1 MPLLWLQPLSYRVFA
16 HFWIGL
22 IADLDGQLLT
32 PRRRPGVQKGYRG
45 NLPREKIRTMANKLD
60 KVTCDRFSVRLSLFI
75 FSFFKIQSWAE
86 AKKEVTDGNGL
97 VAGAHITEY
106 VERKGKR
113 SLPVPDLALILK
125 ITLGTAIDRFL
136 QISRALARCC
146 TFFTTTVFSTK
157 WL

>member
-1 MPLLWLQPLSYRVFA
+1 MTRDAGCHFFPTSASQPILYHHRPPWEIQPSFNIVPLLWLQPLSYRVFA

-113 SLPVPDLALILK
+113 SRIL
-125 ITLGTAIDRFL
+125 L
-136 QISRALARCC
+136 
-146 TFFTTTVFSTK
+146 
-157 WL
+157 